1 MSNIA
6 QQILTDWNP
15 SRGVGNVGLANSN
28 RHLSLRLGISSS
40 KGRVN
45 TMGSAAD
52 MELRHKDRG
61 NSWCFTLATGTRD
74 VSAADDTSLLLNV
87 GCAQS
92 SLSVLLSTPESLDVM
107 VANDGLRTELHAG
120 NAFETFPNDIAKRP
134 RTVVNNNNDI
144 IENTPGNYY
153 YCFIIVFGAYHRV
166 VVINLQFF
174 VFL

>member
-1 MSNIA
+1 MSLPTMSNIA

-15 SRGVGNVGLANSN
+15 SRGVGNVGLASSN

-45 TMGSAAD
+45 TTGSAAD

-61 NSWCFTLATGTRD
+61 NSWRFTLATGTRD

-107 VANDGLRTELHAG
+107 VARTTGSERSYTRETHSELLFQTISRNG
-120 NAFETFPNDIAKRP
+120 YER
-134 RTVVNNNNDI
+134 
-144 IENTPGNYY
+144 
-153 YCFIIVFGAYHRV
+153 
-166 VVINLQFF
+166 
-174 VFL
+174 